1 MGVVW
6 SCIISIVAA
15 LVASKVVSG
24 IQIKTITAAVVV
36 SLVVA
41 VGGFILQKALMM
53 FLFPFN
59 WLTLG
64 LLSLVIGVVA
74 KAVVVTLMNKRVNGF
89 EVDGLG
95 SAVKYCV
102 VVSVVQLMLGW
113 WVL

>member
-1 MGVVW
+1 MGIVW

-15 LVASKVVSG
+15 LVASRLVSG
-24 IQIKTITAAVVV
+24 IQIKTITAAAVV

-41 VGGFILQKALMM
+41 LGGYVLQKTLMM

-64 LLSLVIGVVA
+64 LLSLIIGVVA
-74 KAVVVTLMNKRVNGF
+74 KAVVVMLMNKRVNGF
-89 EVDGLG
+89 EVDGFG
-95 SAVKYCV
+95 SAVMYCI

-113 WVL
+113 IF